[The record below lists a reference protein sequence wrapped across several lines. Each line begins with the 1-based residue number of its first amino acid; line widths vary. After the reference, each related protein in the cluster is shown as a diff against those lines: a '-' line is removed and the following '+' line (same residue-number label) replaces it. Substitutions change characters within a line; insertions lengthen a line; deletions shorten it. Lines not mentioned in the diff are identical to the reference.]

1 MAFSSSR
8 TISTLCTLRLVHHA
22 KQMKNTMFA
31 ATKQITK
38 RASASTFKPRILTL
52 VLFFALPVF

>member
-1 MAFSSSR
+1 
-8 TISTLCTLRLVHHA
+8 
-22 KQMKNTMFA
+22 MKNTMFA